1 MQSELEIFHS
11 GMKVGYL
18 IENNRNDW
26 RLAYLPVSNMPN
38 QRVSM
43 RFPNKENAFDGSN
56 VVEFF
61 RNYLPGPQL
70 HRLIAEQLGFSA
82 GNDFALVSELCA
94 ETFGALSLRP
104 PDSGYFDQGE
114 LREINS
120 EELRN
125 IIAALRLNPLLTKV
139 EGFRKSL
146 PGGYA
151 KIPVQSH
158 NERLFLPLGNELST
172 HIIKTAV
179 GDRRESLENESFCTN
194 LAQALALPTANLTLR
209 HGQLSYLLIERFD
222 RHFHKD
228 KIEMIH
234 AEDFCQLSLLPP
246 EKNYQRE
253 GGLTAA
259 ECIHLLRVYSV
270 QPAVDIKL
278 FLRWLMF
285 NFFIGNGEAP
295 AKKLS
300 FLHTEQ
306 GPRLAPFY
314 GLSSTHIYDHLN
326 PRLAMRLGNEDRP
339 DWLIPDR
346 WREFADQAGIKAKY
360 LLHMLESMSVEIAE
374 LVGEVEAAWR
384 SLNGYAAVTTT
395 IRKLIESRAR
405 QIVVALQAEDL

>member
-11 GMKVGYL
+11 GTKLGYL

-26 RLAYLPVSNMPN
+26 RLAYLPISDQQNK
-38 QRVSM
+38 RVSL
-43 RFPNKENAFDGSN
+43 RFPFRELAFDGSD

-70 HRLIAEQLGFSA
+70 HRLITEQLGFSA
-82 GNDFALVSELCA
+82 GNDFALVSELCS
-94 ETFGALSLRP
+94 ETYGALSLRQ
-104 PDSGYFDQGE
+104 PDSVYFEQGE

-146 PGGYA
+146 PGGFA

-158 NERLFLPLGNELST
+158 HDRLFLPLGGELST
-172 HIIKTAV
+172 HIIKTAE
-179 GDRRESLENESFCTN
+179 GDRRESLENESFCTR
-194 LAQALALPTANLTLR
+194 LAQALKLPTANLALR
-209 HGQLSYLLIERFD
+209 HGPLSYLLVERFD
-222 RHFHKD
+222 RRLKGND
-228 KIEMIH
+228 IEMIH
-234 AEDFCQLSLLPP
+234 AEDFGQVSLLPP

-253 GGLTAA
+253 GGLSAA
-259 ECIHLLRVYSV
+259 ECINLMRTYSI
-270 QPAVDIKL
+270 QPAVDIKH
-278 FLRWLMF
+278 FLRWLIF
-285 NFFIGNGEAP
+285 NFLIGNGEGT

-314 GLSSTHIYDHLN
+314 GLSSTHIYEHLN
-326 PRLAMRLGNEDRP
+326 PNLAMRLGKEDRP

-360 LLHMLESMSVEIAE
+360 LLQMLESMAVEVNESVA
-374 LVGEVEAAWR
+374 EVEAGWR
-384 SLNGYAAVTTT
+384 SLNGYAAVTTK
-395 IRKLIESRAR
+395 IRKLVESRAR
-405 QIVVALQAEDL
+405 QIVVALQAENL